1 MTNAQPAIAAPGFAY
16 FLGRTPPEERG
27 RVLAEIADGTVEH
40 FETMMQGAIDGLA
53 LERAEPLPRL
63 QAYLEKPTADWQQ
76 QYLVFP
82 GDFEVDWQDF
92 EGLRVRA
99 LRGDFDARNPE
110 IRALVTAWEL
120 TQGGVGTL

>member
-1 MTNAQPAIAAPGFAY
+1 MTNAPAPIAAPGFAY

-27 RVLAEIADGTVEH
+27 RVLADIADGAVDH

-63 QAYLEKPTADWQQ
+63 QAYLEKPTADWQE
-76 QYLVFP
+76 QYLKFP
-82 GDFEVDWQDF
+82 GDFEEDWADF

-99 LRGDFDARNPE
+99 MRGDFDGRNPE
-110 IRALVTAWEL
+110 IRALVAGWEL
-120 TQGGVGTL
+120 AQGVVE